1 MYTEEI
7 MGEIERRMLLQ
18 STKGRTVNL
27 DPDTHRAIKA
37 WAHQEG
43 ITIAHAIRIMATA
56 FLRSQIH
63 KQHEEEQTD
72 PIVEGKLG
80 ELATVVRKAQ
90 EKTKESSRGQP
101 KP

>member
-7 MGEIERRMLLQ
+7 MSKIERRMLLQ
-18 STKGRTVNL
+18 STKGVTVNL

-43 ITIAHAIRIMATA
+43 ITIVHAIRLMATA
-56 FLRSQIH
+56 FFKSQIS

-72 PIVEGKLG
+72 PIVKGKLR

-90 EKTKESSRGQP
+90 ENTKESRRGQP
-101 KP
+101 KS